1 MATSLLSIVDRH
13 ILKQVTKPL
22 VGAMII
28 GLLMLL
34 ADRMVRLLDTTL
46 GKKNS
51 FGVVFEM
58 LAYLVPHYLGTA
70 IPAALFLGLL
80 LGFSKMSAN
89 SETDAFM
96 ASGIGLSRLARP
108 VILLGLFFSLVSLL
122 ITGWL
127 QPHAR
132 YAYRSVV
139 FDVQNV
145 DVFYLAEEGVF
156 MQAGNRTFI
165 IDKLDRS
172 RSAFERAFIFQDK
185 GGEGSDTVTSSR
197 GSLIEGEAG
206 KRPVLHLEDG
216 HRLTLGK
223 HADPVTGAMPNA
235 EVTEFALADTP
246 LGRISKD
253 IFRPRGED
261 ERELTLPELLS
272 HLDVPPPKATRSE
285 VASELHE
292 RLVSAASILILPF
305 LAIPFA
311 VGSRRSQR
319 SFRIGFALVLIVSY
333 NELIQQGAGAANR
346 GDISPYVS
354 MWLPC
359 VLLGAFAAWRYRQ
372 TCFTIAEDPIGKLMD
387 RIGEFTDGFRHRLM
401 RRAGWEQPS

>member
-1 MATSLLSIVDRH
+1 MLSILDRH
-13 ILKQVTKPL
+13 VLRQVSLPL
-22 VGAMII
+22 GGALVI

-51 FGVVFEM
+51 FTVVFEM

-80 LGFSKMSAN
+80 LGFGKMSAN

-96 ASGIGLSRLARP
+96 ASGVGMNRMARP
-108 VILLGLFFSLVSLL
+108 VILLGVLMSLLSLVTL
-122 ITGWL
+122 GWL

-139 FDVQNV
+139 FDVANV

-165 IDKLDRS
+165 IDELDRG
-172 RSAFERAFIFQDK
+172 RNAFERAFIFEDK
-185 GGEGSDTVTSSR
+185 GADGADTVTAAR
-197 GSLIEGEAG
+197 GALIENPAG
-206 KRPVLHLEDG
+206 QRPTLHLETG
-216 HRLTLGK
+216 HRLSLKAAPVLGK
-223 HADPVTGAMPNA
+223 PPPIG
-235 EVTEFALADTP
+235 EVTKFALADTP

-253 IFRPRGED
+253 VFRPRGED
-261 ERELTLPELLS
+261 ERELTLPELYAA
-272 HLDVPPPKATRSE
+272 LDNPPPKASRNE
-285 VASELHE
+285 VASELSE
-292 RLVSAASILILPF
+292 RLVNAVSILILPF

-311 VGSRRSQR
+311 IGSRRSQR
-319 SFRIGFALVLIVSY
+319 GFRTGVALVLIVAY
-333 NELIQQGAGAANR
+333 NEIIQQGAGAANR
-346 GDISPYVS
+346 GTVSPLVS

-359 VLLGAFAAWRYRQ
+359 AVLGVFAAWRYYS
-372 TCFTIAEDPIGKLMD
+372 TCFTIGNDPVSTFLDRAGEFVANLRLKLMG
-387 RIGEFTDGFRHRLM
+387 RWSSG
-401 RRAGWEQPS
+401 ASS

>member
-1 MATSLLSIVDRH
+1 MLKLVDRH
-13 ILKQVTKPL
+13 VLRQVSLPL
-22 VGAMII
+22 LAALVI

-51 FGVVFEM
+51 FTVVFEM

-70 IPAALFLGLL
+70 LPAALFLGLL
-80 LGFSKMSAN
+80 LGFGRMSAN

-96 ASGIGLSRLARP
+96 ASGVGLSRMARP
-108 VILLGLFFSLVSLL
+108 VILLGVLMSALSVL
-122 ITGWL
+122 IMGWV

-156 MQAGNRTFI
+156 MQSGDRTFI

-172 RSAFERAFIFQDK
+172 NNAFTHAFIYQEK
-185 GGEGSDTVTSSR
+185 KGEGTDTVTASR
-197 GSLIEGEAG
+197 GQLIENAGG
-206 KRPVLHLEDG
+206 KRPTLRLEDG
-216 HRLTLGK
+216 HRLTFRSRPSPDAAAPEAGE
-223 HADPVTGAMPNA
+223 A
-235 EVTEFALADTP
+235 TEFSIADTP

-253 IFRPRGED
+253 LFRPRGED
-261 ERELTLPELLS
+261 ERELTLPELFGALAN
-272 HLDVPPPKATRSE
+272 PPPKARPE
-285 VASELHE
+285 QVASELSE
-292 RLVSAASILILPF
+292 RLVTAVSILILPF

-311 VGSRRSQR
+311 VGSRRSPR
-319 SFRIGFALVLIVSY
+319 GFRTGVALVLIVLY
-333 NELIQQGAGAANR
+333 NEIIHRGASASNNNVASPLIT
-346 GDISPYVS
+346 

-359 VLLGAFAAWRYRQ
+359 LLLAIFAGWRYIA
-372 TCFTIAEDPIGKLMD
+372 TCYLLRNDPVMAAID
-387 RIGEFTDGFRHRLM
+387 RVGEFFSGLRLALA
-401 RRAGWEQPS
+401 RRLGWGSPS

>member
-1 MATSLLSIVDRH
+1 
-13 ILKQVTKPL
+13 
-22 VGAMII
+22 
-28 GLLMLL
+28 
-34 ADRMVRLLDTTL
+34 
-46 GKKNS
+46 
-51 FGVVFEM
+51 M

-80 LGFSKMSAN
+80 LGFNRMSAN

-96 ASGIGLSRLARP
+96 ASGIGLNRLARP
-108 VILLGLFFSLVSLL
+108 VIWLGMLFSLLSLA

-156 MQAGNRTFI
+156 MQAGDRTFI
-165 IDKLDRS
+165 IDTLDRG
-172 RSAFERAFIFQDK
+172 RNAFQRAFIFQDK
-185 GGEGSDTVTSSR
+185 GTDGSDTVTSSR
-197 GSLIEGEAG
+197 GSLLEPGVG
-206 KRPVLHLEDG
+206 RRPVLHLEEG
-216 HRLTLGK
+216 HRLTIPARPDAEAGRLP
-223 HADPVTGAMPNA
+223 HPV
-235 EVTEFALADTP
+235 VTEFELADTP
-246 LGRISKD
+246 LGRISQD

-261 ERELTLPELLS
+261 ERELTLPELIA
-272 HLDVPPPKATRSE
+272 HLEAPPPKATLAE
-285 VASELHE
+285 VSSELNE
-292 RLVSAASILILPF
+292 RLVVAVSILILPF

-319 SFRIGFALVLIVSY
+319 SFRIGFALVLIVMY

-346 GDISPYVS
+346 GDVSPYVS

-359 VLLGAFAAWRYRQ
+359 LLLAAFAFWRYRN
-372 TCFTIAEDPIGKLMD
+372 TCFTIAEDPIGNLMD
-387 RIGEFTDGFRHRLM
+387 RCGDVTDAARHRAL
-401 RRAGWEQPS
+401 RRVGWEEQP

>member
-1 MATSLLSIVDRH
+1 MLKLVDRH
-13 ILKQVTKPL
+13 VLRQVSLPL
-22 VGAMII
+22 LAALVI

-51 FGVVFEM
+51 FTVVFEM

-70 IPAALFLGLL
+70 LPAALFLGLL
-80 LGFSKMSAN
+80 LGFGRMSAN

-96 ASGIGLSRLARP
+96 ASGVGLSRMARP
-108 VILLGLFFSLVSLL
+108 VILLGVLMSALSVL
-122 ITGWL
+122 IMGWV

-156 MQAGNRTFI
+156 MQSGDRTFI

-172 RSAFERAFIFQDK
+172 NNAFTHAFIYQDK
-185 GGEGSDTVTSSR
+185 KGEGTDTVTASR
-197 GSLIEGEAG
+197 GQLIENAGG
-206 KRPVLHLEDG
+206 KRPTLRLEDG
-216 HRLTLGK
+216 HRLTFRSQPSPDAAAPEAGE
-223 HADPVTGAMPNA
+223 A
-235 EVTEFALADTP
+235 TEFLIADTP

-253 IFRPRGED
+253 LFRPRGAD
-261 ERELTLPELLS
+261 ERELTLPELFGALAN
-272 HLDVPPPKATRSE
+272 PPPKARPE
-285 VASELHE
+285 QVASELSE
-292 RLVSAASILILPF
+292 RLVTSVSILILPF

-311 VGSRRSQR
+311 VGSRRSPR
-319 SFRIGFALVLIVSY
+319 GFRTGVALVLIVLY
-333 NELIQQGAGAANR
+333 NEIIHRGATASNNNVASPLIT
-346 GDISPYVS
+346 

-359 VLLGAFAAWRYRQ
+359 LLLAVFAGWRYIATCYLLRSDPVMAVIDRVGEFFSGLRLALARRLGLGA
-372 TCFTIAEDPIGKLMD
+372 
-387 RIGEFTDGFRHRLM
+387 
-401 RRAGWEQPS
+401 PS

>member
-1 MATSLLSIVDRH
+1 VLSIVDRH
-13 ILKQVTKPL
+13 VLKQVSLPL
-22 VGAMII
+22 GGAMVI

-51 FGVVFEM
+51 FAVVFEM

-80 LGFSKMSAN
+80 LGFGKMSTN

-96 ASGIGLSRLARP
+96 ASGIGLNRLARP
-108 VILLGLFFSLVSLL
+108 VIVLGVLMSVLSLA
-122 ITGWL
+122 ITGWA

-156 MQAGNRTFI
+156 MQAGDRTFI
-165 IDKLDRS
+165 IDTLDRKKN
-172 RSAFERAFIFQDK
+172 AFERAFIFQDK
-185 GGEGSDTVTSSR
+185 GPDGSDTVTSSR
-197 GSLIEGEAG
+197 GALIENDQGL
-206 KRPVLHLEDG
+206 RPTLHLEEG
-216 HRLTLGK
+216 HRLSFGK
-223 HADPVTGAMPNA
+223 KPSANDSAAINA

-246 LGRISKD
+246 LGKLSKD

-261 ERELTLPELLS
+261 ERELTLPELFRQ
-272 HLDVPPPKATRSE
+272 LDNPPPKATAAE

-292 RLVSAASILILPF
+292 RLVNAVSILILPF

-319 SFRIGFALVLIVSY
+319 SFRTGFALVLIVVY
-333 NELIQQGAGAANR
+333 HELIQQGATAANH
-346 GDISPYVS
+346 GSVSPYVAL
-354 MWLPC
+354 WLPC
-359 VLLGAFAAWRYRQ
+359 GLLALFAAWRYLV
-372 TCFTIAEDPIGKLMD
+372 TCFSIAEDPIGNAMD
-387 RIGEFTDGFRHRLM
+387 RVGEAVNGVRHRIM
-401 RRAGWEQPS
+401 RRFGWEQPA

>member
-1 MATSLLSIVDRH
+1 MLRIVDRH
-13 ILKQVTKPL
+13 VLRQVSLPL
-22 VGAMII
+22 AGALVI

-51 FGVVFEM
+51 FTVVFEM

-70 IPAALFLGLL
+70 LPAALFLGLL
-80 LGFSKMSAN
+80 LGFGKMSAN

-96 ASGIGLSRLARP
+96 ASGIGLNRMARP
-108 VILLGLFFSLVSLL
+108 VIVLGALLAALSL
-122 ITGWL
+122 IIMGWV

-165 IDKLDRS
+165 IDRLDRG
-172 RSAFERAFIFQDK
+172 RNAFEHAFIYEDK
-185 GGEGSDTVTSSR
+185 GAEGSDTVTAAR
-197 GSLIEGEAG
+197 GALIENPSGQ
-206 KRPVLHLEDG
+206 RPTLQLEDG
-216 HRLTLGK
+216 HRLSFKL
-223 HADPVTGAMPNA
+223 PPSVTPLTPSVG
-235 EVTEFALADTP
+235 ETTEFAMADTP

-261 ERELTLPELLS
+261 ERELTLPELFAS
-272 HLDVPPPKATRSE
+272 LDAPPAKSSREE
-285 VASELHE
+285 VASELSE
-292 RLVSAASILILPF
+292 RLVISVSILILPF

-311 VGSRRSQR
+311 VGSRRSPR
-319 SFRIGFALVLIVSY
+319 GFRTGVALVLIVLY
-333 NELIQQGAGAANR
+333 NEVIQQGASAANN
-346 GDISPYVS
+346 GVASPLVTL
-354 MWLPC
+354 WLPC
-359 VLLGAFAAWRYRQ
+359 LLLALFAGWRYAA
-372 TCFTIAEDPIGKLMD
+372 TCFTLKNDLVGTAIDRAGEVLSGFRVALLR
-387 RIGEFTDGFRHRLM
+387 RIGWGP
-401 RRAGWEQPS
+401 AS